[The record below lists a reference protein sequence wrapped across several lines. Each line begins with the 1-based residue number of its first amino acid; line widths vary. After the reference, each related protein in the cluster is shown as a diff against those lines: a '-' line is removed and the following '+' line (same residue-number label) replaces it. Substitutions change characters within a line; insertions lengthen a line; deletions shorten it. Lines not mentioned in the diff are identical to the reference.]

1 MFLYESLLL
10 LSMFL
15 LLLSR
20 EGYEEKGMF
29 QECSE
34 SGSRNITKAVFV
46 VGLITGQLRPSR
58 KDPPVRRQ
66 HLRCGF
72 CKRRQGAGKG
82 REGKGRGESQKMR

>member
-1 MFLYESLLL
+1 MKK
-10 LSMFL
+10 
-15 LLLSR
+15 R
-20 EGYEEKGMF
+20 QVTF

-34 SGSRNITKAVFV
+34 SGSRNITKVVFV

-72 CKRRQGAGKG
+72 CRRRQGAGKG
-82 REGKGRGESQKMR
+82 REGEGREGGEPENEMML

>member
-1 MFLYESLLL
+1 MKK
-10 LSMFL
+10 
-15 LLLSR
+15 R
-20 EGYEEKGMF
+20 QVTF

-72 CKRRQGAGKG
+72 CRRRQGAGKERAREGEG
-82 REGKGRGESQKMR
+82 REGEGREPENEMML